1 MELYII
7 DEWEEMEDALR
18 NGDLEVINTVCKV
31 VKKGVKRKFK
41 KVTMFSV
48 AFRDEPDYAYDWI
61 LESSQYKTMLE
72 TCLNVYIEHEKY
84 EECTELKELLDSL

>member
-7 DEWEEMEDALR
+7 DDWEEMDDALR

-72 TCLNVYIEHEKY
+72 NCLDVYTQHEMY
-84 EECTELKELLDSL
+84 EECIDIKNLIDTL